1 MSGRVGSLAVAV
13 FLTVAVL
20 LGLSLAVAGAP
31 AEAGEAPGQTDAIG
45 DADDVGLAAVASEPV
60 PAGSPDE
67 VDPDAIEIDVELA
80 DDGSA
85 DWEIQFRVLL
95 DDGDAEAAFEELEED
110 VADDPES
117 YTERFAERIDATVEN
132 AASTTDR
139 TMEADGYDVRTER
152 QSLTREYG
160 VLTYSFRWHGF
171 ATVDDDELHAGDAID
186 RYYLDDDTRL
196 AISWPAEYELSSV
209 TPEPDDD
216 RTRTVIWRGTDTDFV
231 TGEPRV
237 VVEREGSL
245 PTALFV
251 VGGVAIVAVAGLAA
265 TWWYRRGGGS
275 DAPSGVPDAPSGAS
289 DGQTTTTD
297 GQAPD
302 TDGPTATESAGM
314 ADDRDTSVANADAD
328 TAGETDHRSSTPSE
342 PDPEEFLSNEER
354 VLRLLEERGG
364 RLKQQQ
370 VVQELGWTDAKTS
383 QVVTG
388 LREDGELESF
398 RLGRE
403 NVLVLPDE
411 ADEVTDSGI

>member
-1 MSGRVGSLAVAV
+1 MSDRAGSLAAAV
-13 FLTVAVL
+13 LLPVAVL
-20 LGLSLAVAGAP
+20 LVLSLAVAGAP
-31 AEAGEAPGQTDAIG
+31 AEAAEGPAPTDPIG
-45 DADDVGLAAVASEPV
+45 DADGTTVAAVASEPV

-67 VDPDAIEIDVELA
+67 IDPDEIEIDVELH

-95 DDGDAEAAFEELEED
+95 DDGDAEAAFAELEDD

-139 TMEADGYDVRTER
+139 TMEADDYDVRTER

-171 ATVDDDELHAGDAID
+171 AAVEDDELHAGDAID

-209 TPEPDDD
+209 TPEPDDE
-216 RTRTVIWRGTDTDFV
+216 RTGTVIWRGADTDFV

-237 VVEREGSL
+237 IVEREGSL

-251 VGGVAIVAVAGLAA
+251 VGGVVIVAVAGLAA
-265 TWWYRRGGGS
+265 IWRYRRGGAS
-275 DAPSGVPDAPSGAS
+275 DAPSGAS
-289 DGQTTTTD
+289 DGQPTTTD
-297 GQAPD
+297 GQTPD
-302 TDGPTATESAGM
+302 TDGQTPDTDGSTATESAGM
-314 ADDRDTSVANADAD
+314 ADDRDTSVTNAAAD
-328 TAGETDHRSSTPSE
+328 TAGETDHTSSTTSE

-354 VLRLLEERGG
+354 VIRLLEERGG

-403 NVLVLPDE
+403 NVLVLPEE